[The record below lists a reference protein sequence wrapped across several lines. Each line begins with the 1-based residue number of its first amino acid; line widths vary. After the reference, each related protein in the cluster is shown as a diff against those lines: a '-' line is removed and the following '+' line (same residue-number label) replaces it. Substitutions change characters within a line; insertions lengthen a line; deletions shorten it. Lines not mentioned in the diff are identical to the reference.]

1 MTLDFRK
8 KKQAPKVRR
17 LIPRKK
23 YPKPFRFVGVGII
36 ITFVILII
44 LYGIIVC

>member
-1 MTLDFRK
+1 MGLDFRK
-8 KKQAPKVRR
+8 KKQEVKVRR
-17 LIPRKK
+17 LIPKKK

-36 ITFVILII
+36 ATFVLLVV

>member
-1 MTLDFRK
+1 MGLDFRK
-8 KKQAPKVRR
+8 KKEVKVRR

-36 ITFVILII
+36 ATFIILII